1 MHLFPADGIFATI
14 LSYGQMLS
22 LFLVLMI
29 FEGVLAAKT
38 ESRIP
43 GLIFIFLVFGLAVG
57 MGILFE
63 DIHFFLYM
71 QVPVMMCLGAFWF
84 SRRNRALNKKK
95 GMVYGKDGVIE
106 DFEKNM

>member
-43 GLIFIFLVFGLAVG
+43 GLVFLLMVFGLAVG
-57 MGILFE
+57 MGIMFD

-71 QVPVMMCLGAFWF
+71 LVPVVMCLGAYWY
-84 SRRNRALNKKK
+84 SRRNRALNKKR
-95 GMVYGKDGVIE
+95 GLVYGKDGVIE
-106 DFEKNM
+106 DFDEKM

>member
-43 GLIFIFLVFGLAVG
+43 GLIFLFLVFALAVG
-57 MGILFE
+57 LGVMYKDF
-63 DIHFFLYM
+63 HFFLYM
-71 QVPVMMCLGAFWF
+71 MIPFMMCVLAFF
-84 SRRNRALNKKK
+84 YSRRNRALNKKK

-106 DFEKNM
+106 DFNSEM